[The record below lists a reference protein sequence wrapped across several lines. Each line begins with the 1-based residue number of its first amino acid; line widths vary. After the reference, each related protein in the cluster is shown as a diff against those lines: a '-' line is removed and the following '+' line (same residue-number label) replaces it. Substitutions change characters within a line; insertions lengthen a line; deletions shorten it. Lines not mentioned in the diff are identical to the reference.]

1 MNKSNNTKG
10 ITLIEVVIASTLLV
24 VVTTSLF
31 GILEICL
38 HNYRVAGEK
47 TQLTAAGK
55 GILEEVIAAGDF
67 ANTQQLAVLNDRYPG
82 VVYDLNI
89 ENFKGSDL
97 KVITVSSYR
106 TGQKDKG
113 FSFIT
118 LRAIKD
124 D

>member
-1 MNKSNNTKG
+1 MNRSNNTKG

-31 GILEICL
+31 GIFEICL

-55 GILEEVIAAGDF
+55 GILEEIIDAGDF
-67 ANTQQLAVLNDRYPG
+67 TNTQQLAILNDRYPKI
-82 VVYDLNI
+82 VYDLNI
-89 ENFKGSDL
+89 ESFKGSDL
-97 KVITVSSYR
+97 KIITVSPYL
-106 TGQKDKG
+106 TGQKDKS